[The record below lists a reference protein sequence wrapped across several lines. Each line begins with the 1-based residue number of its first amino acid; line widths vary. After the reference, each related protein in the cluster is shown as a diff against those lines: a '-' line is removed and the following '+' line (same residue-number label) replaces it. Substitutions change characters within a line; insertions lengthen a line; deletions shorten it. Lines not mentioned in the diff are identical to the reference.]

1 MENFP
6 GLLRKLGNS
15 KMSYSAYDTAWVAR
29 LDEFDPIMSNQALE
43 WLSRNQNPNGSW
55 GSERPMYYHDRV
67 ICTLSAMVALT
78 HRGRRSRDKLQIE
91 KGLKALEEIIAGATR
106 SLMNDR
112 SGETAGFESIVPTLV
127 AEAEQLGIIKQQKE
141 HLLGRLSQIR
151 AAKLAKLTGHKIS
164 RFTSTSYL
172 TEMVGKDRIDLLDID
187 NLQEMNYSIGT
198 SPSATAHF
206 ALYVKPGDEK
216 ALNYLRG
223 LVKAGDGGVA
233 TFAPHEIFER
243 VWTLWNLSLTGLHKT
258 DNEIKALCAP
268 HLDYLENHWQP
279 GRGLSFSESFT
290 TCDGDDT
297 SVGFEV
303 LSKFGRKPDIE
314 TVLSYEEEN
323 WFRCYAIERNPSVD
337 ANVDF
342 LGALREAGYD
352 KNHPSIKK
360 IIKFIRSMRRPD
372 GYWLDKWNISP
383 YYTTTRVIIL
393 CKGYDDEL
401 CQESVDWMLSR
412 QEANGSWG
420 SYGFQ
425 SAEETAYCIQALKTW
440 QMYRGNIPKDA
451 LEKACLWLS
460 THREPPYPP
469 LWIAKTLYCTQNLVQ
484 SSIIS
489 ALILA
494 EM

>member
-1 MENFP
+1 MEDFHS
-6 GLLRKLGNS
+6 LLKKLGNS
-15 KMSYSAYDTAWVAR
+15 QMSYSAYDTAWVAR

-43 WLSRNQNPNGSW
+43 WLSRNQNQDGSW
-55 GSERPMYYHDRV
+55 GSERPMYYHDRM

-106 SLMNDR
+106 SLMDDQ
-112 SGETAGFESIVPTLV
+112 SGDLVAFELIVPTLV

-141 HLLGRLSQIR
+141 HILGRLSVIR

-164 RFTSTSYL
+164 RFTSTSYAS
-172 TEMVGKDRIDLLDID
+172 EMVGKDRIDLLDID
-187 NLQEMNYSIGT
+187 NLQEIGGSIGA

-206 ALYVKPGDEK
+206 ALYVKPGDES
-216 ALNYLRG
+216 ALNYLNQ
-223 LVKAGDGGVA
+223 LVKDGNGGVSP
-233 TFAPHEIFER
+233 FAPHEVLER
-243 VWTLWNLSLTGLHKT
+243 TWTLWNLSLTSLHKT

-290 TCDGDDT
+290 TVDGDDT
-297 SVGFEV
+297 SVAFEV
-303 LSKFGRKPDIE
+303 LSKFGRKPDLE
-314 TVLSYEEEN
+314 TILSYEEEN
-323 WFRCYAIERNPSVD
+323 WFRCYEAERNPSID

-352 KNHPSIKK
+352 KTHPSVKK
-360 IIKFIRSMRRPD
+360 ILTFVRSMRRPE

-383 YYTTTRVIIL
+383 YYTTTRAIIL

-401 CQESVDWMLSR
+401 CQESVDWMLS
-412 QEANGSWG
+412 QQQANGSWG
-420 SYGFQ
+420 SYGVQ

-440 QMYRGNIPKDA
+440 QIYGGKVPNKTIEQAK
-451 LEKACLWLS
+451 LWLS
-460 THREPPYPP
+460 RHCEPPYPSF
-469 LWIAKTLYCTQNLVQ
+469 WIAKTLYCTQNLVQ